1 MNTLI
6 STSFDDNRKLICFLK
21 AYETDKTIFRG
32 LHVPSES
39 LLDFV
44 TKMENVFIANFSMF

>member
-21 AYETDKTIFRG
+21 AYESDKTIFRG